1 MEDRKGKSGGRK
13 KVGRKRNGKKYEVR
27 TDCEEKEGS

>member
-27 TDCEEKEGS
+27 T